1 MKTDNYIKEFLNLI
15 RNCSV
20 DNTYKMAWG
29 KALVELASENP
40 QINLIALEDIAKKV
54 FKYYWNQTIYFDLIQ
69 GSNISKPP
77 GFIKEVK
84 KEIEKYY
91 IKVGKRQP
99 IHFERVESQIELNI
113 KTLIRILKQD
123 VSWRFLKL
131 SSNSIDLYKYN
142 KGDDNLLLKNPKL
155 IAEYSDI
162 LFESINFRWTQILE
176 NFNSSPRIAKKVRI
190 LDLHEIKRSN
200 LSRFKPFLDIEN
212 QNHKCFFCSDLI
224 PNESLTIDHII
235 PWSFLFSDDLWNLVY
250 SHKSCN
256 SSKSNIIPSEQL
268 ILAIEERNKFLLN
281 ELKNDPILK
290 TKKPTEELEIAI
302 NRDFIRKF
310 WINCKN

>member
-1 MKTDNYIKEFLNLI
+1 MKIDNYIKDFLHLI

-29 KALVELASENP
+29 KALVEIATENP
-40 QINLIALEDIAKKV
+40 QLKSIALNDIAKKV
-54 FKYYWNQTIYFDLIQ
+54 FKYYWNQTIYFDLVQ

-77 GFIKEVK
+77 EFIKEVK

-91 IKVGKRQP
+91 LKVGKRQP

-113 KTLIRILKQD
+113 KTLVRILKQD

-131 SSNSIDLYKYN
+131 SSDTIELYKYN
-142 KGDDNLLLKNPKL
+142 KGEDNLLLKNPNL

-162 LFESINFRWTQILE
+162 LIESINFRWTQILE

-190 LDLHEIKRSN
+190 LDLHEIKRTN
-200 LSRFKPFLDIEN
+200 LSRFKPFLDVEN
-212 QNHKCFFCSDLI
+212 FHHKCFMCCELI

-235 PWSFLFSDDLWNLVY
+235 PWSYLFSDDLWNLVY
-250 SHKSCN
+250 FHKSCN
-256 SSKSNIIPSEQL
+256 SSKSNRIPTEKTIIAL
-268 ILAIEERNKFLLN
+268 EERNKQLHNGLKKDPLL
-281 ELKNDPILK
+281 KD
-290 TKKPTEELEIAI
+290 KKPTEELEVAI
-302 NRDFIRKF
+302 NRDYVRKF
-310 WINCKN
+310 WINCRN

>member
-1 MKTDNYIKEFLNLI
+1 MKIDNYIKDFLNLI

-29 KALVELASENP
+29 KALVELATENP
-40 QINLIALEDIAKKV
+40 QLNSIALEDIAKKI
-54 FKYYWNQTIYFDLIQ
+54 FKYYWNQTIYFDLVQ

-77 GFIKEVK
+77 EFIKEVK

-91 IKVGKRQP
+91 LQVGKRQP
-99 IHFERVESQIELNI
+99 IHFERVESQIELNV
-113 KTLIRILKQD
+113 KTLVRILKQD

-131 SSNSIDLYKYN
+131 SSDTIDLYKYN
-142 KGDDNLLLKNPKL
+142 KGDDCLILKNPIL

-190 LDLHEIKRSN
+190 LDLHEIKRSV

-212 QNHKCFFCSDLI
+212 FQHKCFMCGELI

-235 PWSFLFSDDLWNLVY
+235 PWSYLFSDDLWNLVY
-250 SHKSCN
+250 FHKSCN
-256 SSKSNIIPSEQL
+256 SSKSNQIPSENNIIAL
-268 ILAIEERNKFLLN
+268 EERNKFLLQ
-281 ELKNDPILK
+281 ELK
-290 TKKPTEELEIAI
+290 KKFGFEE
-302 NRDFIRKF
+302 
-310 WINCKN
+310 